1 MMSKETFNMSF
12 LVIVLVLFPY
22 CMRAGN
28 VKILTSVKA
37 DSSYMQ
43 DCSKIA
49 FRPDYKGGMDIRL
62 FPEVKY
68 QTFYGFGTSMS
79 DGNAAA
85 VMGLDT
91 DKREEAV
98 KLLFSTD
105 YGNGYVFCRIPM
117 GSNDFSTCDYVCV
130 DEGDADLK
138 SFNIRKDTRY
148 IIPILKLAKRFSSSM
163 RLMISPWSP
172 PAFMKTNASR
182 LQGGKLRPEFYDAWA
197 EYFAKFINAY
207 SSEGLSTA
215 FVTIQNEPQ
224 AVQTWESC
232 IWTGREEGEFATG
245 FLRRHL
251 DSNGLDSV
259 KILFWDHNRD
269 LVIPR
274 AESTLGVPGAREA
287 LDGIAHHWYAGDNF
301 AQLRGFHQLYPE
313 MLIVE
318 SEFCSGPNKGRT
330 SMPYGVWNDLE
341 LYAHEVIGNLNNYT
355 NIIFDFN
362 SFLDSKAGPF
372 HNRDIGGIP
381 SIVVDAKNNRITPQ
395 PHYYAMGHFSRFIRP
410 GARIILSS
418 CSSEGAGIEIT
429 AAENEDGS
437 IVCVI
442 LNSSDDNRSA
452 RLSLPEKTV
461 TNQLMLPAHS
471 LTTVNIR

>member
-1 MMSKETFNMSF
+1 MNRENNNLS
-12 LVIVLVLFPY
+12 VILLVLAFFPY
-22 CMRAGN
+22 CLQAGN
-28 VKILTSVKA
+28 VKIFTSAKA

-43 DCSKIA
+43 DCSKLA
-49 FRPDYKGGMDIRL
+49 SRPDYKRGMDIRL
-62 FPEVKY
+62 FPKVRY
-68 QTFYGFGTSMS
+68 QTFYGFGTCMS

-85 VMGLDT
+85 AMGLDENM
-91 DKREEAV
+91 REEAV
-98 KLLFSTD
+98 RLLFSTD
-105 YGNGYVFCRIPM
+105 RGNGYVFCRVPM

-130 DEGDADLK
+130 KEGDADLK
-138 SFNIRKDTRY
+138 TFNIREDKRN
-148 IIPILKLAKRFSSSM
+148 IIPVLTLAQHFSPSL
-163 RLMISPWSP
+163 RLMVSPWSP
-172 PAFMKTNASR
+172 PVFMKTNANR
-182 LQGGKLRPEFYDAWA
+182 LQGGKLRPEYYDAWA
-197 EYFAKFINAY
+197 EYFAKFISAY
-207 SSEGLSTA
+207 SSEGLITE

-232 IWTGREEGEFATG
+232 IWTGREEGEFATA

-251 DSNGLDSV
+251 DNSGLDSV

-269 LVIPR
+269 LVILR
-274 AESTLGVPGAREA
+274 AEATLGVPGAREA

-330 SMPYGVWNDLE
+330 SMPYGVWDDLE

-355 NIIFDFN
+355 NVIFDFN
-362 SFLDSKAGPF
+362 SFLDTKAGPF
-372 HNRDIGGIP
+372 HNRNIGGIP
-381 SIVVDAKNNRITPQ
+381 SIVVDAKNKRITPQ
-395 PHYYAMGHFSRFIRP
+395 PHYYAMGHFSRYIRP

-418 CSSEGAGIEIT
+418 CSSENSDIEMT

-442 LNSSDDNRSA
+442 LNSSDNNRSA
-452 RLSLPEKTV
+452 RLFLPEKTV
-461 TNQLMLPAHS
+461 TDNLMLPAHS